1 MGALS
6 FSDKKL
12 GPTWG
17 AVYRKWKIK
26 NHFQDSKIDQRSV
39 DNSKKENKRNTH
51 ITNNQ
56 NNPQNNLYWEWKK
69 VVRIHYKIISWQ
81 NFSTQPEN
89 CDHKPATLLSG
100 KKRIPVR

>member
-26 NHFQDSKIDQRSV
+26 NHFQDWKIDQRSV

-69 VVRIHYKIISWQ
+69 VVRIHYKIMK
-81 NFSTQPEN
+81 FLTKFLYSTRKLWSQA
-89 CDHKPATLLSG
+89 CYIA
-100 KKRIPVR
+100 VR